1 MSTEATESPPVA
13 EFDIHIDRK
22 PYVVSR
28 NEMTGAELRHLAGL
42 PDNVDLYREEEG
54 DVEDEPVLG
63 DQDVVKLRPGLHFY
77 STPSH
82 VTPGRA

>member
-1 MSTEATESPPVA
+1 VEK
-13 EFDIHIDRK
+13 FDIHIDRK
-22 PYVVSR
+22 PYVVSQI
-28 NEMTGAELRHLAGL
+28 EMSGTELRHLASL

-54 DVEDEPVLG
+54 DVEDEPIR

-82 VTPGRA
+82 ITPGRA

>member
-1 MSTEATESPPVA
+1 VSIEATELPIV

-22 PYVVSR
+22 PYVISR
-28 NEMTGAELRHLAGL
+28 DEMTGAELRHLAGL

-54 DVEDEPVLG
+54 DIEDELIG
-63 DQDVVKLRPGLHFY
+63 DGDLVKLRPGLHFY

>member
-1 MSTEATESPPVA
+1 VSIEATELPIV

-22 PYVVSR
+22 PYVTSR
-28 NEMTGAELRHLAGL
+28 HEMTGAELRHLAGL

-54 DVEDEPVLG
+54 DIEDELISDG
-63 DQDVVKLRPGLHFY
+63 DLVKLRPGLHFY